1 MKVHWP
7 MLGSA
12 SWLPTRNAVRAMI
25 DRDQIIIE
33 PFAMRVIFMNV
44 KEVIR
49 KECNAIDY
57 CQKNFMDLSSLR
69 PNTQVSLSDRKL
81 TLVRHKISQAK
92 HPVSHSF
99 YQQFLCHFVGHVLT
113 CFIHNEQFWD
123 CIEVNCSWRE
133 IYRIQISMFKKKHVF
148 GLGCDELPSLPPSLP
163 PLFLPSAWSKT
174 LRLLWEVILLINMTS
189 QAADVIN
196 QASSSNTEY
205 LPTSRNNVDYITQVV
220 LC

>member
-1 MKVHWP
+1 MTFNEKRCK
-7 MLGSA
+7 S
-12 SWLPTRNAVRAMI
+12 RN
-25 DRDQIIIE
+25 QIISE

-92 HPVSHSF
+92 YPVSHSF

-113 CFIHNEQFWD
+113 CFIHIHIQKSFTNTMNNFEIALKLIARREKYTESKLACLRRSTCLAW
-123 CIEVNCSWRE
+123 VAMNCPASLPA
-133 IYRIQISMFKKKHVF
+133 S
-148 GLGCDELPSLPPSLP
+148 LPSS
-163 PLFLPSAWSKT
+163 FL
-174 LRLLWEVILLINMTS
+174 LLGPKRF
-189 QAADVIN
+189 
-196 QASSSNTEY
+196 ASSGK
-205 LPTSRNNVDYITQVV
+205 
-220 LC
+220 